1 MARASSPPIPE
12 FARARFL
19 QRASPP
25 GRKIPNAAISWLVE
39 HVYRWFAS
47 RVAVWAGG
55 RTPRTGRLAGWAV
68 LLALVSLLG
77 GSQLSQVGAP
87 PRVVAG
93 PLAAPD
99 NSLVL
104 QPFVTSGLSSP
115 VLITHAGDG
124 SNRLF
129 VVEQGGMI
137 KVVVNGQVQST
148 PFLDVTATVT
158 ASGSE
163 QGLLGLA
170 FHPQFKTNGRFFVF
184 YTAKPPSPNPSG
196 TVGNNVLAEYQVSP
210 PTANQATSTPVRTL
224 LDLTDL
230 QTNHNGGNLAFGP
243 DGYLYVG
250 TGDEGGGGDPS
261 ENAQDVQ
268 AFYGKILRLDVDN
281 GGNPLP
287 PDFKYAIPPTNPYVG
302 QSGKLPEI
310 WALGLRNPWRWSFDR
325 LTGDQLV
332 GDVGQ
337 GAWEEI
343 DVLPKGVGGLNL
355 GWDDREGAHCYE
367 PMSGCLTAGRT
378 DPVLEYD
385 HSLGC
390 AVIGGYVYRGPTYPS
405 LQGTYLYADE
415 CSGRVWRASV
425 QGGRWVSTEALDT
438 SLAPSSFGEDEAGEV
453 YLVDLHGG
461 VYRVTTTEPAATA
474 TPTVTPTLTPGTGAT
489 ATPTLTL
496 TSTLTPTAT
505 FTPTVTPT
513 FTLTPTSTPTSTP
526 TLPAPAAQPCDPRPR
541 VVVQATPI
549 GPGTLD
555 VMVAAS
561 DGPALSNNSLS
572 SLVFGTTDNAL
583 VTIGTQVG
591 MRGGFTFPLP
601 AGMRE
606 VHFIARRQQAGAA
619 MRVDLTV
626 NDQCGPWPTFVG
638 AGVGL
643 P

>member
-1 MARASSPPIPE
+1 MA
-12 FARARFL
+12 AR
-19 QRASPP
+19 
-25 GRKIPNAAISWLVE
+25 G
-39 HVYRWFAS
+39 
-47 RVAVWAGG
+47 GG
-55 RTPRTGRLAGWAV
+55 RTTRTGRLAGWAV
-68 LLALVSLLG
+68 LLALVSLLE
-77 GSQLSQVGAP
+77 GSALSQPGTL
-87 PRVVAG
+87 PRVVAR

-99 NSLVL
+99 NSLIL
-104 QPFVTSGLSSP
+104 QPFVTRGLSNP
-115 VLITHAGDG
+115 VLVTNAGDG

-129 VVEQGGMI
+129 VVEQGGTI
-137 KVVVNGQVQST
+137 KVLVNGQIQST
-148 PFLDVTATVT
+148 PFLDLSAIITSNGT
-158 ASGSE
+158 E

-170 FHPQFKTNGRFFVF
+170 FHLQFKTNGRFFVF
-184 YTAKPPSPNPSG
+184 YTAKVPSPNPSG

-210 PTANQATSTPVRTL
+210 SSANQANSAPVRTL

-230 QTNHNGGNLAFGP
+230 QPNHNGGNLAFGP
-243 DGYLYVG
+243 YDGYLYVG
-250 TGDEGGGGDPS
+250 TGDEGGGGDPY
-261 ENAQDVQ
+261 ENAQNFQ

-281 GGNPLP
+281 GGNPFP
-287 PDFKYAIPPTNPYVG
+287 PDFTYAIPPTNPYIG

-343 DVLPKGVGGLNL
+343 DVLPKGVSGINL

-367 PMSGCLTAGRT
+367 PMSGCLTAGRA

-390 AVIGGYVYRGPTYPS
+390 AVIGGYVYRGPSHLS

-438 SLAPSSFGEDEAGEV
+438 TLAPSSFGEDEAGEV

-461 VYRVTTTEPAATA
+461 IYHVTTTEPAATA
-474 TPTVTPTLTPGTGAT
+474 TPTVTPTLMLGAAAT
-489 ATPTLTL
+489 ATPTLTPTPTHSA
-496 TSTLTPTAT
+496 TSTFTPTTTPTLTPTAA
-505 FTPTVTPT
+505 FTP
-513 FTLTPTSTPTSTP
+513 TP
-526 TLPAPAAQPCDPRPR
+526 TLPAPVSQPCDPRPR
-541 VVVQATPI
+541 VVVQVTPI
-549 GPGTLD
+549 GPGALD
-555 VMVAAS
+555 VRVAAS
-561 DGPALSNNSLS
+561 DGPGLSNNSLT
-572 SLVFGTTDNAL
+572 SLVFGTTDNTL

-591 MRGGFTFPLP
+591 MGGGFTFPLP
-601 AGMRE
+601 SGMRE
-606 VHFIARRQQAGAA
+606 VHFVARRQQPGAA